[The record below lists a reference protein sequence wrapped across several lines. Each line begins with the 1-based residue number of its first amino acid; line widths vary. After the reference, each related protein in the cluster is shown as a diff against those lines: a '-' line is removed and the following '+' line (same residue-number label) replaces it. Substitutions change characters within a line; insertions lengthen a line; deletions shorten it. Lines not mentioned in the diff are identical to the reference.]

1 MRPRL
6 GLESTRGIAASSEPV
21 ERAAPA
27 PIAATCLS
35 SVLRETLAGAGPLL
49 GSEETCGADLLSLRS
64 AIKTSISS
72 CAKKLPNGAGPTP
85 GGQKPCVES
94 SSKGGSFSP
103 KNDGHVRPAQTFMLT
118 ISDPSLAGLRSN
130 VLDNHR
136 SGCFLSA
143 N

>member
-1 MRPRL
+1 MWSGPAFTAIGHQNLHFFLRKK
-6 GLESTRGIAASSEPV
+6 IADWH
-21 ERAAPA
+21 RADA
-27 PIAATCLS
+27 
-35 SVLRETLAGAGPLL
+35 
-49 GSEETCGADLLSLRS
+49 
-64 AIKTSISS
+64 
-72 CAKKLPNGAGPTP
+72 